1 MAKRNLEWN
10 ENKLKRFLEEGRGQ
24 GIGKDYKPWLTIQDF
39 PSMGRVSRVF
49 SNKTQRVHHF
59 FSDNET
65 RMFYLLH
72 WEDSV
77 IDIREH
83 FPLLDIGQVIKDKKG
98 LDLDKFVDKQ
108 TGTPYIFSTTF
119 LITVKDTKNGEF
131 YVARSVKSAIE
142 LEKKHII
149 EKFELERRYWESKGI
164 DWGIVTQKD
173 IPVTKAKNIEWV
185 YSALENSEER
195 GIDNG
200 TKIDLSKEL
209 IFKLMNSSNAVRE
222 ITTEFDNEFQLEKG
236 TGLYI
241 FKYLIATKNIKVDME
256 QKININLSANELI
269 QEVEFEG
276 GHRHGKAHS
285 G

>member
-10 ENKLKRFLEEGRGQ
+10 QNKLRRYLDEGRGQ

-39 PSMGRVSRVF
+39 PSMGRVSRIY
-49 SNKTQRVHHF
+49 STKTERIHHF

-83 FPLLDIGQVIKDKKG
+83 FPLLDIGQVIEDKRG
-98 LDLDKFVDKQ
+98 LDLEKFVDKQ
-108 TGTPYIFSTTF
+108 TGTPFIFSTTF
-119 LITVKDTKNGEF
+119 LVTIKVSLNRES
-131 YVARSVKSAIE
+131 YIARSVKSANE

-173 IPVTKAKNIEWV
+173 IPVIKAKNIEWV
-185 YSALENSEER
+185 YSALDDSEER
-195 GIDNG
+195 GIDNK
-200 TKIDLSKEL
+200 TKIDLSQEL
-209 IFKLMNSSNAVRE
+209 IFKLMNSPNAVRE
-222 ITTEFDNEFQLEKG
+222 ITALFDDEFQLEKG
-236 TGLYI
+236 TGLYL
-241 FKYLIATKNIKVDME
+241 FKYLIATKRIKVDMD
-256 QKININLSANELI
+256 QKININLPVNEI
-269 QEVEFEG
+269 VQEVVFEG

>member
-10 ENKLKRFLEEGRGQ
+10 ENKLRRYLEEGRGQ

-39 PSMGRVSRVF
+39 PSMGRVSRIF
-49 SNKTQRVHHF
+49 SNKTQRIHHF

-72 WEDSV
+72 WEDAV
-77 IDIREH
+77 TDIREH
-83 FPLLDIGQVIKDKKG
+83 FPLLDTGQVIKDKRG

-119 LITVKDTKNGEF
+119 LVTIKTSQNKES
-131 YVARSVKSAIE
+131 YIARSIKSAIE

-149 EKFELERRYWESKGI
+149 EKFELERRYWESKEI

-173 IPVTKAKNIEWV
+173 ISVIKAKNIEWV

-200 TKIDLSKEL
+200 TKMDLSKEL

-222 ITTEFDNEFQLEKG
+222 ITAEFDDEFQLEKG
-236 TGLYI
+236 TGLYL
-241 FKYLIATKNIKVDME
+241 FKYLIAIKNIKVNMD
-256 QKININLSANELI
+256 QKININSPANELI
-269 QEVEFEG
+269 LEVEFEG
-276 GHRHGKAHS
+276 GVGHGKAHS

>member
-1 MAKRNLEWN
+1 MAKRNLNWN

-24 GIGKDYKPWLTIQDF
+24 GIGRDYKPWLTIQDF
-39 PSMGRVSRVF
+39 PSIGRVSRIY
-49 SNKTQRVHHF
+49 SNKTQRIHQF

-72 WEDSV
+72 WEDEV

-83 FPLLDIGQVIKDKKG
+83 YPLLDIGQVIEDKRG
-98 LDLDKFVDKQ
+98 LNLDKFVDKQ
-108 TGTPYIFSTTF
+108 TGTPYVFSTTF
-119 LITVKDTKNGEF
+119 LITVKGRKNKEF
-131 YVARSVKSAIE
+131 YIARSVKSSIE

-173 IPVTKAKNIEWV
+173 IPVIKAKNIEWV

-195 GIDNG
+195 GIDG
-200 TKIDLSKEL
+200 KTKIDLSHEL
-209 IFKLMNSSNAVRE
+209 ALILSDSSDTVRS
-222 ITTEFDNEFQLEKG
+222 ITSNLDDEFQLEKG
-236 TGLYI
+236 TGLYL
-241 FKYLIATKNIKVDME
+241 FKYLIATKSIQVDME
-256 QKININLSANELI
+256 KKIDINVPANKVIL
-269 QEVEFEG
+269 EVEFEG
-276 GHRHGKAHS
+276 GKSYGKAYS

>member
-10 ENKLKRFLEEGRGQ
+10 QNKLRRYLDEGRGQ

-39 PSMGRVSRVF
+39 PSMGRVSRVY
-49 SNKTQRVHHF
+49 SNKTGRVHHF

-83 FPLLDIGQVIKDKKG
+83 FPLLDIGQVIEDKRG
-98 LDLDKFVDKQ
+98 LDLEKFVDKQ
-108 TGTPYIFSTTF
+108 TGTPFIFSTTF
-119 LITVKDTKNGEF
+119 LVTIKVSLNRES
-131 YVARSVKSAIE
+131 YIARSVKSANE

-173 IPVTKAKNIEWV
+173 IPVIKAKNIEWV
-185 YSALENSEER
+185 YSALDDSEER

-200 TKIDLSKEL
+200 TKMDLSKEL
-209 IFKLMNSSNAVRE
+209 IYKLMNSSNAVRK
-222 ITTEFDNEFQLEKG
+222 ITALFDDEFQLEKG
-236 TGLYI
+236 TGLYL
-241 FKYLIATKNIKVDME
+241 FKYLIATKRIKVDME
-256 QKININLSANELI
+256 QKININLSADELI

-276 GHRHGKAHS
+276 GVRHGKAHS

>member
-10 ENKLKRFLEEGRGQ
+10 QNKLRRYLDEGRGQ

-39 PSMGRVSRVF
+39 PSMGRVSRVY
-49 SNKTQRVHHF
+49 SNKTGRVHHF

-83 FPLLDIGQVIKDKKG
+83 FPLLDMGQVIEDKRG
-98 LDLDKFVDKQ
+98 LDLEKFVDKQ
-108 TGTPYIFSTTF
+108 TGTPFIFSTTF
-119 LITVKDTKNGEF
+119 LVTIKVSLNRES
-131 YVARSVKSAIE
+131 YIARSVKSANE

-173 IPVTKAKNIEWV
+173 IPVIKAKNIEWV
-185 YSALENSEER
+185 YSALDDSEER

-200 TKIDLSKEL
+200 TKMDLSKEL
-209 IFKLMNSSNAVRE
+209 IYKLMNSSNAVRK
-222 ITTEFDNEFQLEKG
+222 ITALFDDEFQLEKG
-236 TGLYI
+236 TGLYL
-241 FKYLIATKNIKVDME
+241 FKYLIATKRIKVDME
-256 QKININLSANELI
+256 QKININLSADELI

-276 GHRHGKAHS
+276 GVRHGKAHS

>member
-10 ENKLKRFLEEGRGQ
+10 ENKLRRFLEEGRGQ
-24 GIGKDYKPWLTIQDF
+24 GIGKDYRPWLTIQDF
-39 PSMGRVSRVF
+39 PSMGRVSRIY
-49 SNKTQRVHHF
+49 STKTERIHHF

-72 WEDSV
+72 WEDAV

-83 FPLLDIGQVIKDKKG
+83 FPLLDIGQVIKDKSG
-98 LDLDKFVDKQ
+98 LDLEKFVDKQ
-108 TGTPYIFSTTF
+108 TGTPFIFSTTF
-119 LITVKDTKNGEF
+119 LVTIKVSLNRES
-131 YVARSVKSAIE
+131 YIARSVKSANE

-173 IPVTKAKNIEWV
+173 IPVIKAKNIEWV
-185 YSALENSEER
+185 YSALDDSEER

-200 TKIDLSKEL
+200 TKMDLSKEL
-209 IFKLMNSSNAVRE
+209 IYKLMNSSNAVRK
-222 ITTEFDNEFQLEKG
+222 ITALFDDEFQLEKG
-236 TGLYI
+236 TGLYL
-241 FKYLIATKNIKVDME
+241 FKYLIATKRIKVDME
-256 QKININLSANELI
+256 QKININLSADELI
-269 QEVEFEG
+269 QEVEIEG
-276 GHRHGKAHS
+276 GVRHGKAHS

>member
-10 ENKLKRFLEEGRGQ
+10 QNKLRRYLDEGRGQ

-39 PSMGRVSRVF
+39 PSMGRVSRVY
-49 SNKTQRVHHF
+49 SNKTGRVHHF

-83 FPLLDIGQVIKDKKG
+83 FPLLDMGQVIEDKRG
-98 LDLDKFVDKQ
+98 LDLEKFVDKQ
-108 TGTPYIFSTTF
+108 TGTPFIFSTTF
-119 LITVKDTKNGEF
+119 LVTIKVSLNRES
-131 YVARSVKSAIE
+131 YIARSVKSANE

-173 IPVTKAKNIEWV
+173 IPVIKAKNIEWV
-185 YSALENSEER
+185 YSALDDSEER

-200 TKIDLSKEL
+200 TKMDLSKEL
-209 IFKLMNSSNAVRE
+209 IYKLMNSSNAVRK
-222 ITTEFDNEFQLEKG
+222 ITALFDDEFQLEKG
-236 TGLYI
+236 TGLYL
-241 FKYLIATKNIKVDME
+241 FRYLIAIKNIKVDMDE
-256 QKININLSANELI
+256 KININLPASKLI

-276 GHRHGKAHS
+276 GMRHGNVYN